1 MSTSIV
7 AKTADFI
14 ECRLKELQ
22 SNKGPAHLAIREPA
36 RWMLVA
42 KHVMNG
48 KGSVVSFRKEHD
60 VTRKMY
66 HSIQNDL
73 KALGDFEALR
83 TEWGREI
90 GSMIDAKS
98 EMEWQMLE
106 KFGKQLDSD
115 DFLIEAKD
123 ITAITRS
130 RQADFDIFQK
140 ATGGNVQKI
149 EVNHVVSQEEYD
161 DKKKELKDR
170 IAKAK
175 QASVDGEIEIID

>member
-1 MSTSIV
+1 MSTNIV
-7 AKTADFI
+7 VKTADFI
-14 ECRLKELQ
+14 ESRLKDLQ
-22 SNKGPAHLAIREPA
+22 AEKGPAHLAIREPA

-42 KHVMNG
+42 KHVMNS
-48 KGSVVSFRKEHD
+48 KGSIADFRNEHN

-73 KALGDFEALR
+73 KALGDFELLR

-90 GSMIDAKS
+90 GSMIDAKA

-106 KFGKQLDSD
+106 KFGKQLDKD
-115 DFLIEAKD
+115 DFEIEAKD

-130 RQADFDIFQK
+130 RQADFDVFQK

-149 EVNHVVSQEEYD
+149 EVNHVVSQEEYE
-161 DKKKELKDR
+161 DKAKEIRDR

-175 QASVDGEIEIID
+175 QASIEGEIEIID